1 MARKRHTSIAP
12 SSGRKPKRPLVKRI
26 VRWIGWSVVIW
37 VAASLAGVLFY
48 KWVPVYYTPLMIIRG
63 FEQKAD
69 GREWTIHH
77 QWVSLRYI
85 NPALQQ
91 AVVASEDNLFAEHNG
106 FDVKQ
111 MEIAL
116 RESREQGKPLR
127 GASTITQQT
136 ARNVFLWQG
145 GGWLRK
151 GMEAWFTVLIE
162 LMWSK
167 QRIMEVYL
175 NSIEMGDGIYGAEA
189 VAQMN
194 FGKSARNL
202 SRSECALVAATLP
215 DPLHRDSANP
225 TPQLLRRRQHV
236 LKMMRLI
243 GPVDFTK

>member
-1 MARKRHTSIAP
+1 MTKKRDKETSA
-12 SSGRKPKRPLVKRI
+12 SRPLGKRI
-26 VRWIGWSVVIW
+26 ARWLGWALLIW
-37 VAASLAGVLFY
+37 VLASVAGVLIY
-48 KWVPVYYTPLMIIRG
+48 RWAPVYYTPLMIIRG

-77 QWVSLRYI
+77 KWVSLRYI
-85 NPALQQ
+85 NPAMQQ
-91 AVVASEDNLFAEHNG
+91 AVVASEDNLFAEHHG

-116 RESREQGKPLR
+116 QEAREKGKPLR
-127 GASTITQQT
+127 GASTISQQT

-167 QRIMEVYL
+167 ERIMEVYL

-202 SRSECALVAATLP
+202 SRSECALIAATLP
-215 DPLHRDSANP
+215 DPLHRDSAHP
-225 TPQLLRRRQHV
+225 TPGLLRRRQHI

-243 GPVDFTK
+243 GPIDLSR